1 MSLLTTSYT
10 PAAESPN
17 RVNEHDYQRI
27 REEVDA
33 NIQSLGGVTRRQR
46 KKMLG
51 KAVAEFLARPV
62 PNEVINALPA
72 DRRPRRL
79 GEHHD
84 DVTRLVLHRDEC
96 RRLSCNV
103 CGGIGIDRAKQAI
116 TEHRRQMFL
125 AGDANV

>member
-10 PAAESPN
+10 PTAESPN

-51 KAVAEFLARPV
+51 KAVAEFLSRPTTD
-62 PNEVINALPA
+62 EAINALPVE
-72 DRRPRRL
+72 RRPKPHAER
-79 GEHHD
+79 HD
-84 DVTRLVLHRDEC
+84 SVSRIVLHRDEC
-96 RRLSCNV
+96 RRLFCNI
-103 CGGIGIDRAKQAI
+103 C
-116 TEHRRQMFL
+116 
-125 AGDANV
+125 GDANV